1 MPSDPVEI
9 NGYEVWIHSDGAEKG
24 MSLGGGPW
32 RKVVYRVA
40 GADSDGFIDSLF
52 GAGQATQVITFGSPW
67 SPPSPHR
74 YPGNENI
81 VALEASAVPVNLR
94 PDPLKLVGSQW
105 DVVSV
110 TYGVPQFDVFG
121 QQAEMAFGGQ
131 PEPWCRDEIRGY
143 MQSYPIEMAALVMK
157 GPDGEVTGETPAR
170 NFEIQ
175 VPHLELRRTR
185 MFVPYLYLP
194 VLTSLVGKVNY
205 EPFWGFGIGT
215 LRFEPFDTVIES
227 DTAGRRV
234 TTLVTSMTWRPYDWN
249 MTPKPDGPGWEY
261 VGYADASDA
270 PYQYAD
276 FSLAYGVWRS

>member
-81 VALEASAVPVNLR
+81 VAIEATCTPIKAKPDGVKLFGSDWAVIT
-94 PDPLKLVGSQW
+94 
-105 DVVSV
+105 V

-143 MQSYPIEMAALVMK
+143 MEGVPVPA
-157 GPDGEVTGETPAR
+157 EVLTGDDSGDSPSR

-194 VLTSLVGKVNY
+194 VLTSLVGKVNG

-215 LRFEPFDTVIES
+215 LRFEPFDTVIET
-227 DTAGRRV
+227 DMAGRRV
-234 TTLVTSMTWRPYDWN
+234 TTLVTSMTWRSYDWN
-249 MTPKPDGPGWEY
+249 MIPRSDGPGWEY
-261 VGYADASDA
+261 QRYDDGTTPYA
-270 PYQYAD
+270 YAD
-276 FSLAYGVWRS
+276 FSLAYGVWRA